1 MINRVTIFAASL
13 AAALALAGGLALAG
27 LAPGTGAAD
36 AEPVS
41 DPVVAVTDA
50 PAPIVQTD
58 IVYVAPRVAP
68 QDVVVTRVVT
78 AARAGDDEGETEGSD
93 D

>member
-1 MINRVTIFAASL
+1 MINRVAILAASL

-36 AEPVS
+36 AQLVS
-41 DPVVAVTDA
+41 DPVVAAIDA

-58 IVYVAPRVAP
+58 LVYVAPRVAP
-68 QDVVVTRVVT
+68 PDVVVTRVVS
-78 AARAGDDEGETEGSD
+78 AARASDDEGEPEGSD